1 MNFFRRTFRSTAI
14 ISTSFTRVFGVHFC
28 PAGAQAQQQIVFED
42 VTSVH
47 HIPIDENPFPLP
59 AKE

>member
-1 MNFFRRTFRSTAI
+1 
-14 ISTSFTRVFGVHFC
+14 VFGVHFC